1 MDQRTCA
8 QWVDPMID
16 LHCHIL
22 PQLDDGALSIE
33 DSVAMAT
40 QAWEDGIE
48 AVCATPHIR
57 HDHDVHIPEI
67 ASRVATLQRALD
79 AEGIPV
85 RILPGGELA
94 QTAAEALTPEELHS
108 VSLGGAG
115 GWVLLEPAPGPL
127 ADELSRVVAHLARL
141 GARVIVAHPERHA
154 GADLEERL
162 TALVAQG
169 CVIQW
174 TADFVVQ
181 AAPEDLVVRYAR
193 DGLVHLLASDAHSSL
208 AGRPLRLA
216 AGFARLREAC
226 PAEWVTWMADEAP
239 RAIVAGEP
247 VTAPW

>member
-33 DSVAMAT
+33 DSVAMAG

-67 ASRVATLQRALD
+67 ALRVASLQNVLD
-79 AEGIPV
+79 AEGVPLQ
-85 RILPGGELA
+85 ILPGGELA

-127 ADELSRVVAHLARL
+127 GDGLSSVVDHLAGL
-141 GARVIVAHPERHA
+141 GASVIVAHPERHA
-154 GADLEERL
+154 GADLQERL
-162 TALVAQG
+162 TALVARG
-169 CVIQW
+169 CLIQW
-174 TADFVVQ
+174 TAEFVVR
-181 AAPEDLVVRYAR
+181 AAPEDLVLRYAR

-208 AGRPLRLA
+208 AGRPLRLSA
-216 AGFARLREAC
+216 SFARLAEVC
-226 PAEWVTWMADEAP
+226 PAEWVHWMAERAP
-239 RAIVAGEP
+239 RTIVAGEP
-247 VTAPW
+247 VAPPW